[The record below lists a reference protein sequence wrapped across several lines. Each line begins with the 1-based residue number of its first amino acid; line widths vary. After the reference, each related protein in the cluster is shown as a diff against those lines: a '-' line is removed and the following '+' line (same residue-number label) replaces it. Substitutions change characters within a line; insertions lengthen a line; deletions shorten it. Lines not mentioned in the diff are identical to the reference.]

1 MGWKKISNKKI
12 KTGIVDSN
20 GKMIYVGSMINYP
33 KRIRVSGNAWVYG
46 NARVSGNAEVS
57 GDARV
62 SLKRAYTK
70 GNFIHSSD
78 NTIETTVIDQS
89 NEDGFDNGIDYAN
102 LLVVGD
108 YEISK
113 IDEPAKPT
121 ETIQIEGKSYTLD
134 EIKKAL
140 EKGK

>member
-1 MGWKKISNKKI
+1 MSGDAW
-12 KTGIVDSN
+12 
-20 GKMIYVGSMINYP
+20 
-33 KRIRVSGNAWVYG
+33 VSGDAEVYG
-46 NARVSGNAEVS
+46 NARVYGNAEVS
-57 GDARV
+57 GDAKVSGDAWVSGDAAVSGNARVYGNARV

-78 NTIETTVIDQS
+78 NTIETTVINQS